1 MGVLIKDPTMFV
13 GVVEGFPRQKLEMD
27 RSYVCHVVGRVNS
40 RGLWLGDDPLTFSL
54 PLLMLQLSLISIITR
69 SIHTLLKP
77 FGQPLIVS
85 QILGGLIL
93 GPSILGHNSTFA
105 AKIFPLKGRTVIET
119 LSVFGFM
126 LFIFL
131 IGVKMDP
138 SMVLKSSRKALAI
151 GIMGFFVPYALAG
164 IVATILS
171 HYLSL
176 DHDIASVLPFIA
188 AMLSMTGFP
197 VIACFL
203 AELKILNSEIGRLA
217 SSSSII
223 SDVCHWS
230 IMFVNYAAKIAS
242 FSSLKSTIG
251 SILSSAFLVIL
262 IVFGI
267 RPAAM
272 WAIRHTPEGKPVK
285 DIYIFFVL
293 VALMGCG
300 FMGEFIG
307 ISSLFASFLLGLVIP
322 DGPPLGAALVERLD
336 CFVSVLLMP
345 IFFAMCGLN
354 MDAFAIQNLKNVIA
368 IQLVVFFAF
377 LGKIIG
383 TILPPLFCRMP
394 LRDAFS
400 LALIMNSKGIVE
412 LAMLNDM
419 KKSSVVNEECFSLLI
434 ISVVVVTGVISPLV
448 KALYDPSRRYL
459 AYKRRTIFHN
469 KKNEQLHLLAC
480 IHSQDNVQAIV
491 NLLEASNP
499 TKESPINLVVLHL
512 VKLAGRSTSQ
522 LIAHHPCE
530 RPSLGPSQSE
540 RIFNVFQKLEQQNH
554 GIVSVHCFK
563 AISPFA
569 TMHNDVCSI
578 ALEKRTTF
586 IIIPFHKQ
594 CRFGELGESPYASRH
609 LNRNVLDKAPCSVG
623 ILIDSGKRKKSRS
636 MTEKP
641 AEYQVAVLFFGGP
654 DDREALA
661 YARRMS
667 EHPLVSV
674 TLLHFSAL
682 TTDIVGGT
690 ARSKMLDAE
699 ILSKFRINI
708 LQNER
713 VSYQEEV
720 VRDGL
725 GVLSVT
731 RSIECMYD
739 LVMVGRRHT
748 DSQFMSELRKS
759 NEREELGTIGEI
771 LAASDLKDG
780 ASVLVVQQQT
790 RVWGM
795 HDPEDSTHL
804 RRISL

>member
-203 AELKILNSEIGRLA
+203 AELKILNSEIG
-217 SSSSII
+217 
-223 SDVCHWS
+223 
-230 IMFVNYAAKIAS
+230 
-242 FSSLKSTIG
+242 
-251 SILSSAFLVIL
+251 
-262 IVFGI
+262 
-267 RPAAM
+267 
-272 WAIRHTPEGKPVK
+272 
-285 DIYIFFVL
+285 
-293 VALMGCG
+293 
-300 FMGEFIG
+300 
-307 ISSLFASFLLGLVIP
+307 
-322 DGPPLGAALVERLD
+322 
-336 CFVSVLLMP
+336 
-345 IFFAMCGLN
+345 
-354 MDAFAIQNLKNVIA
+354 
-368 IQLVVFFAF
+368 
-377 LGKIIG
+377 
-383 TILPPLFCRMP
+383 RMP